1 MHPILPCSQVALEFG
16 KPMVISPDDVN
27 SDAFKFD
34 EYAEVKRLTGC
45 LEEKMRDVTLN
56 ASDFGTIKIARSMR
70 RLYLNTP
77 GSIAAN
83 EEVRLTQHIIDMLE
97 KPSVK
102 EEQQQ
107 KIADVRAKV
116 EKYREEL
123 GRLRMKDQ
131 EIILPVE
138 KKNSLLQVFLERA
151 LYLLVLLPLATPGI
165 VLHFPYYFVGT
176 FGLCWH
182 CICMP
187 KTDNVD
193 VMRTCSIQDE
203 RLGRVCRV
211 QVPVQDL
218 CRGVRSCP

>member
-1 MHPILPCSQVALEFG
+1 MALEFG

-56 ASDFGTIKIARSMR
+56 ASDFSTIKIARSMR

-97 KPSVK
+97 KTPGEV
-102 EEQQQ
+102 QQK
-107 KIADVRAKV
+107 KIADVREKV
-116 EKYREEL
+116 EQYRDEL
-123 GRLRMKDQ
+123 ERLRMKDQ

-138 KKNSLLQVFLERA
+138 KKDSLFQVFLERA

-165 VLHFPYYFVGT
+165 VLHFPYYFIGT
-176 FGLCWH
+176 LVSRQNRLR
-182 CICMP
+182 CMFRA
-187 KTDNVD
+187 TH
-193 VMRTCSIQDE
+193 
-203 RLGRVCRV
+203 
-211 QVPVQDL
+211 
-218 CRGVRSCP
+218 